1 MGKFC
6 HWGGGRGG
14 ERAGGS
20 LLPSPPACTPSSL
33 QLIKLL
39 NKPCLGLCPWGGH
52 GVVVL
57 ALSWGKKRGPAGA
70 ALVLCPGG
78 DEHQARSWGSVL
90 KGG

>member
-6 HWGGGRGG
+6 CWGGGRGG

-39 NKPCLGLCPWGGH
+39 NKAYVGLCPCGGGTGQGLWH
-52 GVVVL
+52 CL
-57 ALSWGKKRGPAGA
+57 GKKKGA
-70 ALVLCPGG
+70 QLGLPSGC
-78 DEHQARSWGSVL
+78 
-90 KGG
+90 